1 MNANE
6 EKLDLVRSMKGV
18 LEKMLTLEDDDEN
31 FQYCFKVLIFDDYVF
46 DIICPLL
53 KVIYYYPDLYIK
65 GIQCYTPYEYKRQEG
80 KDFRRYGHLY
90 RSTYRGEF

>member
-1 MNANE
+1 MNGNE
-6 EKLDLVRSMKGV
+6 EKLDLVRSMKNV

-53 KVIYYYPDLYIK
+53 KVII
-65 GIQCYTPYEYKRQEG
+65 I
-80 KDFRRYGHLY
+80 LY
-90 RSTYRGEF
+90 RYIH